1 MTSLAAW
8 KTLDDDGRR
17 VALDGLLERL
27 PTWLE
32 LLDFVAQPRFRDARS
47 GETWRLFTGGPV
59 TMGLTPER
67 EAGIE
72 ALRLRDPLLLF
83 DPTPYLPVRE
93 VTVAPFF
100 LMETPILEEDGE
112 PRVLVMDAMRDHQS
126 MLAARE
132 QRLPTEAEWEFAW
145 AAVQTQPANWMLGS
159 FELVADGWRA
169 DLHELEGVDPL
180 VSGGPSVLK
189 TVSSNAFDLESIIP
203 LRQPYSGMRIA
214 TIRCALDVPR

>member
-1 MTSLAAW
+1 MSLTAW

-32 LLDFVAQPRFRDARS
+32 LLDLLAQPRFRDARS
-47 GETWRLFTGGPV
+47 GETWRLFPGGPV

-67 EAGIE
+67 EAAIE

-112 PRVLVMDAMRDHQS
+112 PRVLVMDAMRDHH
-126 MLAARE
+126 RDV
-132 QRLPTEAEWEFAW
+132 
-145 AAVQTQPANWMLGS
+145 AAVDGFRRADDVAVNGVGHGCFLGS
-159 FELVADGWRA
+159 QTFLAFSTA
-169 DLHELEGVDPL
+169 
-180 VSGGPSVLK
+180 
-189 TVSSNAFDLESIIP
+189 SS
-203 LRQPYSGMRIA
+203 M
-214 TIRCALDVPR
+214 VPTM

>member
-1 MTSLAAW
+1 MSLAAW

-32 LLDFVAQPRFRDARS
+32 LLEVGPQPRFRDSRH
-47 GETWRLFTGGPV
+47 GETWRLFPGGSV
-59 TMGLTPER
+59 TVGLTPER
-67 EAGIE
+67 EAAIE

-93 VTVAPFF
+93 VTVSPFF
-100 LMETPILEEDGE
+100 LMEKPLLEEDGE
-112 PRVLVMDAMRDHQS
+112 PRVLVMDAMKAHKALLS
-126 MLAARE
+126 ERE

-145 AAVQTQPANWMLGS
+145 HAVQAQPANWMLGT

-169 DLHELEGVDPL
+169 DLHELEGHDPV
-180 VSGGPSVLK
+180 VSGAPGVLK
-189 TVSSNAFDLESIIP
+189 TVSVNPLEVESIFP
-203 LRQPYSGMRIA
+203 LRQPFSGSRIA